1 MDGGK
6 ICNIMKTEDAAADS
20 EPARS
25 SAKDDRA
32 RDSNA
37 FFEVRS

>member
-6 ICNIMKTEDAAADS
+6 ICNIMRTEDAAADS

-32 RDSNA
+32 QDSNA